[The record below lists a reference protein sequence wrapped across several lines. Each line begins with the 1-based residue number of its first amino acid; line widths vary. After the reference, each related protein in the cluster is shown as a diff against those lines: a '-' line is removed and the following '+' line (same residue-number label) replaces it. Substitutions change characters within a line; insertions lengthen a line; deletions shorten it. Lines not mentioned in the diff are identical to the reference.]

1 MGRVKKKGA
10 DPLFLSYPL
19 FFGGC
24 LLKDDPKY
32 AKCQRQ
38 RNEVG
43 LLEPNTRGGHI
54 TGLGVGTCLIFG
66 AVLLGTESP
75 F

>member
-1 MGRVKKKGA
+1 MVCGSTRTHA
-10 DPLFLSYPL
+10 
-19 FFGGC
+19 
-24 LLKDDPKY
+24 KY
-32 AKCQRQ
+32 AKCQSRVRPPRCTLETAQ

-54 TGLGVGTCLIFG
+54 TGLGVDTCLIFG